1 MSLIFIRFNVFMLI
15 LLSFWRA
22 LCLGTRIFLRICN
35 LQFEIITHVKNII
48 QIPKICFFSEP
59 CSEIK
64 CGVDAEKIENKAK
77 PSECT
82 CICPDEAK
90 GDPFHKCDGKQTNL
104 TWALFRCPYKSSK
117 IVIVMKR
124 RIHQKYARVDTLQ
137 SSCLFWILFNL
148 MTSLNFHLL
157 WISHMVF

>member
-90 GDPFHKCDGKQTNL
+90 GDPFHKCDGK
-104 TWALFRCPYKSSK
+104 
-117 IVIVMKR
+117 
-124 RIHQKYARVDTLQ
+124 HE
-137 SSCLFWILFNL
+137 ILFL
-148 MTSLNFHLL
+148 GFLKEDLFYFFSK
-157 WISHMVF
+157 